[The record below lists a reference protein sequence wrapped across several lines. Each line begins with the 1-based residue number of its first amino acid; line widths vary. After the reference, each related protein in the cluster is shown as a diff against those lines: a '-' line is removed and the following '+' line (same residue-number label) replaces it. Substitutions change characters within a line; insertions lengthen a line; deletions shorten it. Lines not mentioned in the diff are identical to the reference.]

1 MIEAATLH
9 GFRAG
14 VYVVALVTLLA
25 WYRRV
30 PDDKR
35 TFCRPVLFV
44 VGFAAVAT
52 ALVAAGVGTV
62 TVGTGEVVVPSV
74 VDDLVTYM
82 VLYAVM
88 ARLAGIDGRALA
100 AIVLTPVAQRLGFE
114 VATVTDGPIALV
126 GLLILVGGHLALAA
140 FLIGP
145 VWRRAQAVPEQPRL
159 LHWKARNLLLFV
171 VGMFVVFVL
180 LALFGVFDDFTT
192 LIVQQY
198 MTVLLRVGFAGFLF
212 ANLDAVGGTSLRP
225 SSPADP
231 TDATPAD

>member
-14 VYVVALVTLLA
+14 VYVVALMVLLA

-30 PDDKR
+30 PDDQR
-35 TFCRPVLFV
+35 AFCRPVLFV

-74 VDDLVTYM
+74 LDDLVAYM
-82 VLYAVM
+82 LLYAVM
-88 ARLAGIDGRALA
+88 ARLAGIDGRALG
-100 AIVLTPVAQRLGFE
+100 AIVFTPVAQRLGFE
-114 VATVTDGPIALV
+114 VATVTDGPIALL
-126 GLLILVGGHLALAA
+126 GLVILVGGHLALAA
-140 FLIGP
+140 FLLGP
-145 VWRRAQAVPEQPRL
+145 IWRRAQAVPEQPRL
-159 LHWKARNLLLFV
+159 LHWKARNLLLFI

-180 LALFGVFDDFTT
+180 LALFGIFDNFTT

-212 ANLDAVGGTSLRP
+212 TNLDAVGAASLRP
-225 SSPADP
+225 STASG
-231 TDATPAD
+231 ATPAD